1 MRIALLAHVRQRIRQ
16 PFAGGME
23 AHAWQLA
30 TGLSRRGHDVTLF
43 ASGDSDPVFTID
55 PVVDMHYEEVFPW
68 AEHRGSAVLVNHLDA
83 AYAAACE
90 RIADGAFDVV
100 HNNSLHRFPLERR
113 WTDRTPT
120 VTSLHVPP
128 YDALHGFV
136 RQSPSSR
143 HRLTVTSSRQ
153 LKAWWPNDTP
163 SEVSVLHNGID
174 VEQWRFGAKGNGTA
188 IWSGRITPNKGTHFA
203 ALAARQAGM
212 SLIIY
217 GAIEDPD
224 YWAAKVVP
232 LLSADIRYGGH
243 LDSGQLAKEMA
254 KASICLFTPCW
265 DEPFGLV
272 AAEAMACGLPVAAF
286 DMGAAG
292 EVIGGAGKL
301 AKPGDVDGLA
311 RAIQDACL
319 IDRTIARRRA
329 VEMFSQDVWLARCED
344 LYAQLCSASVA
355 AAA

>member
-1 MRIALLAHVRQRIRQ
+1 MRIAILAHVRQRIRQ

-23 AHAWQLA
+23 A
-30 TGLSRRGHDVTLF
+30 
-43 ASGDSDPVFTID
+43 
-55 PVVDMHYEEVFPW
+55 HYEEVFPW

-232 LLSADIRYGGH
+232 LLGADIRYGGH

-265 DEPFGLV
+265 DEPFV

-292 EVIGGAGKL
+292 EVIGDAGKL
-301 AKPGDVDGLA
+301 AKPGDVEGLA